1 MVYYYNLGKL
11 RKFIYNK
18 IAKGILIGYKGDTIY
33 YILKLNDHI
42 AYGAA
47 I

>member
-1 MVYYYNLGKL
+1 VVYYYNLGKL
-11 RKFIYNK
+11 RKFICNK
-18 IAKGILIGYKGDTIY
+18 TAKGIFIGYKGDIIC
-33 YILKLNDHI
+33 YILKPNSYI